1 MPGSHAL
8 KRSSTFLT
16 VLTLCASPLL
26 AQAGTFTGWHL
37 NGNASLL
44 DNDDTLR
51 IVPLG
56 SFRVGSAWALTQLSL
71 LEDFSVAF
79 SFRIGGG
86 SGADGFTLTFQS
98 NDDGSTTLGSNGGFL
113 GYQGIERSVAFIY
126 DTFDNGF
133 DTDRAPGDNTSVI
146 ADGDLANGWGG
157 NTVGTVIADDTNGGS
172 LRDAVLYSWID
183 YDASLGRFDMFLNDV
198 ATKPGSPVE
207 NIASDWSLRLG
218 DSVFVGFTAGT
229 GSLDDNHD
237 ILSFSVTTSPVPLP
251 GAAWL
256 LGSGVLGLAGLA
268 RRRR

>member
-37 NGNASLL
+37 NGDASLL

-56 SFRVGSAWALTQLSL
+56 IFRAGSAWAPTQLSL
-71 LEDFSVAF
+71 LKDFSVAF

-86 SGADGFTLTFQS
+86 SGADGFTITFQS
-98 NDDGSTTLGSNGGFL
+98 NDDGSATLGDGGGGL
-113 GYQGIERSVAFIY
+113 GYQGIGRSVAFVY

-133 DTDRAPGDNTSVI
+133 DTDRTPGHNTSVI

-157 NTVGTVIADDTNGGS
+157 EEVGSAIDVNDGS

-183 YDASLGRFDMFLNDV
+183 YDVSLGRFDMFLNDV
-198 ATKPGSPVE
+198 DTKPGSPTVG
-207 NIASDWSLRLG
+207 IASEWQPRLG

>member
-56 SFRVGSAWALTQLSL
+56 SFRVGSAWAPTQLSL

-133 DTDRAPGDNTSVI
+133 DTDRAPGHNTSVI

-157 NTVGTVIADDTNGGS
+157 QTVGEAIDINVNDGS

-183 YDASLGRFDMFLNDV
+183 YDVSLGRFNMFLNDV
-198 ATKPGSPVE
+198 DTKPGTPTVG
-207 NIASDWSLRLG
+207 IASEWQPRLG